1 MTASDGG
8 LHMAVATFDTL
19 KFANALKAA
28 GVPEKQAEAQAAAL
42 SETLQFNLKE
52 LPTKNDLDSVKTD
65 LMREIND
72 VRREIKDSEQ
82 RLNAK
87 IDSGLSDVRIQIA
100 LLKGEMLLLKWML
113 GVGMTISIALMG
125 IVLRVLLIRM
135 PI

>member
-1 MTASDGG
+1 
-8 LHMAVATFDTL
+8 MAVATFDTL

-42 SETLQFNLKE
+42 SETLQLNLEE
-52 LPTKNDLDSVKTD
+52 LPTKDDLDSVKTD
-65 LMREIND
+65 LMRKTDD

-87 IDSGLSDVRIQIA
+87 IDSCLSDVRIQIT
-100 LLKGEMLLLKWML
+100 LLKGEMLLLKWMF

-125 IVLRVLLIRM
+125 IVLRVLLIRT

>member
-1 MTASDGG
+1 
-8 LHMAVATFDTL
+8 MAVATFDTL